1 MRINRNNEYTKKLE
15 EYGIAD
21 TRVEELHQGMQSLWH
36 AYVQLDDWGRD
47 SFIKFLGDRTVREA
61 LIQWAETQP
70 VNNADL

>member
-1 MRINRNNEYTKKLE
+1 
-15 EYGIAD
+15 
-21 TRVEELHQGMQSLWH
+21 MQSLWH

-47 SFIKFLGDRTVREA
+47 SFNKFLGDRTVREA